1 MGNAD
6 QAGAIRSGEEI
17 DSARV
22 ESFLKDSIPG
32 LQGQMTIQQF
42 PNGHSNLTYLIT
54 CGDREMV
61 LRRPPFGTKAKTAHD
76 MGREYRILSALNEA
90 YPYCP
95 RTMAYWIEKN
105 DPPDMQAICFM
116 PTNAEGAL
124 TRDELVRYYVELS
137 GMSIDNY
144 DFYYCFGLFRLAVI
158 AQQIYYRFFHGQ
170 TRDKRFEA
178 FIWGVHALDKT
189 VRQSID
195 KSSL

>member
-42 PNGHSNLTYLIT
+42 PSGHSNLTYLIT

-95 RTMAYWIEKN
+95 RTMAYCEDISIIGCPFYVMERIRGIVVRREFPPGIGDSPEKIKKLCHKL
-105 DPPDMQAICFM
+105 M
-116 PTNAEGAL
+116 E
-124 TRDELVRYYVELS
+124 
-137 GMSIDNY
+137 
-144 DFYYCFGLFRLAVI
+144 
-158 AQQIYYRFFHGQ
+158 
-170 TRDKRFEA
+170 
-178 FIWGVHALDKT
+178 VHAELHA
-189 VRQSID
+189 ID
-195 KSSL
+195 GHNGL